1 MAFTVLCQRHREGIT
16 SGLITP
22 MVGRTQKYEA
32 KKSSRPVRPG
42 AYMYEDL

>member
-32 KKSSRPVRPG
+32 KKKLPACSTGSLYV
-42 AYMYEDL
+42 